1 MGLSIGG
8 SGEDLFSLR
17 DCTQDPSSVQLRV
30 MTMVETMS
38 QIMDGGVDR
47 FTTGTQ
53 EKIGSAGRIAY
64 ALSGAAFGGP
74 QLLVSLRR
82 ALRCLWSGPS

>member
-8 SGEDLFSLR
+8 SGEDLFSVR

-38 QIMDGGVDR
+38 QIMDGGIDR

-53 EKIGSAGRIAY
+53 EKAGRIAY
-64 ALSGAAFGGP
+64 ALSGASFGGP